1 MGKKNAT
8 QTRPKPAGLTAPGQE
23 AEKTQ
28 EQAPEQAP
36 NPEPEQAPE
45 ETSEQA
51 PEQAPE
57 STPEQAPEQAPEETS
72 EQGAEQAPED
82 KKKPKL
88 PDFLTPYVKA
98 YPKNHTFHATTDR
111 MVFLEADLDMARAH
125 QIGLG
130 GGEVKTYKVK

>member
-8 QTRPKPAGLTAPGQE
+8 QTRPKPAEPTAPEQE

-28 EQAPEQAP
+28 EQAPEST
-36 NPEPEQAPE
+36 PEQGTGQTTE
-45 ETSEQA
+45 ETSEQKQ
-51 PEQAPE
+51 EQA
-57 STPEQAPEQAPEETS
+57 S
-72 EQGAEQAPED
+72 
-82 KKKPKL
+82 KL
-88 PDFLTPYVKA
+88 PDFLTPYLKA
-98 YPKNHTFHATTDR
+98 YPKNRVFHATTDR